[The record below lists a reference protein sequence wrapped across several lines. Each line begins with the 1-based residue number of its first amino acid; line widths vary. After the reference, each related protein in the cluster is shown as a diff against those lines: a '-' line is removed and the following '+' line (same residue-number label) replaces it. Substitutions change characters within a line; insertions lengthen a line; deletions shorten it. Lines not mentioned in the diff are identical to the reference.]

1 MFLSGRRFDSS
12 LNSPKLLLLLVLVAD
27 GSDSKK
33 FKGDSPSKVVH
44 IRKLPDDITETEVIS
59 LGLPFG
65 NVSNLLMLKTKK
77 QVPAEF
83 SCSSEPR
90 EPR

>member
-1 MFLSGRRFDSS
+1 MIVFVSCSS
-12 LNSPKLLLLLVLVAD
+12 RLTFCSSSSPPSSPPVAN

-65 NVSNLLMLKTKK
+65 SVSNLLMLKTKN
-77 QVPAEF
+77 QVLER
-83 SCSSEPR
+83 C
-90 EPR
+90 